1 MLLRGVLRFLGLRVT
16 EFYKKVGNVAVQCE
30 AASAFVIVPGEVYT
44 FIQIS
49 FPIIG
54 DVVMFLEG
62 IVEIMGMLF
71 THIFNAKVV
80 YN

>member
-1 MLLRGVLRFLGLRVT
+1 MLVRGVLRFLGIRVT
-16 EFYKKVGNVAVQCE
+16 EFYNKVGNVAVQYE
-30 AASAFVIVPGEVYT
+30 AASAFVIVPDEVYT

-49 FPIIG
+49 FQIIG
-54 DVVMFLEG
+54 DVLMFLED
-62 IVEIMGMLF
+62 IVDIMGMSF